1 MGVRVR
7 PQIRSEGF
15 KQFVRGYP
23 CLIAGINGHAC
34 DGKIQFAHVRKGND
48 GGLGVKP
55 SDCHGVPMCDRAHI
69 RIQHQH
75 GEPAFEREFALS
87 QCRGR
92 PLLGRVAEDGSGA
105 KVHALSCRHVVP
117 DQIDERRSAQKRGRH
132 DDDTGEV
139 AEECVYPNPENG

>member
-23 CLIAGINGHAC
+23 CLIAGINGHVC

-87 QCRGR
+87 LNVEADRYWSAWLKTEAGR
-92 PLLGRVAEDGSGA
+92 RFM
-105 KVHALSCRHVVP
+105 
-117 DQIDERRSAQKRGRH
+117 RSRA
-132 DDDTGEV
+132 DT
-139 AEECVYPNPENG
+139 